1 VHDVPTTQQRDCQ
14 PGWQSDAVDV
24 LVLTALL
31 LGVTL
36 AVLL

>member
-1 VHDVPTTQQRDCQ
+1 VHNVPTTRQRDCQ
-14 PGWQSDAVDV
+14 PEWQSDAVDV
-24 LVLTALL
+24 LVLAALL